1 MQKKKVYGWFIALTI
16 ALFVIFDLGRIF
28 ALDVS
33 ADLHGLIFLIGCA
46 SMLWAVWLI
55 FKEQ

>member
-1 MQKKKVYGWFIALTI
+1 MKVYGWFIALTI